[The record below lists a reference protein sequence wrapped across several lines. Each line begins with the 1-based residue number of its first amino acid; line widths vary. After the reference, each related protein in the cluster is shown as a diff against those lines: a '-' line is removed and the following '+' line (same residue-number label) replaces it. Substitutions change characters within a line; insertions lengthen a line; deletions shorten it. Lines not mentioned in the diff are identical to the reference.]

1 MSSLKTHSL
10 SGVPYIKFVW
20 PKSRDTI
27 MVIIGILILFSCF
40 MSVTRV
46 PLDPAKVTLIPLF
59 SMLIMTVGFLLFCF
73 RNELKENIKIS
84 NKVLTYL
91 YNHRGSITIK
101 DIAEGIN
108 YHELNKLAARL
119 EELVKKGFIKEEG
132 QITYALAKK

>member
-1 MSSLKTHSL
+1 MSSLTKHGF

-40 MSVTRV
+40 MSVTRI

-84 NKVLTYL
+84 NKVLAYL

-101 DIAEGIN
+101 DIAEDIN

-119 EELVKKGFIKEEG
+119 EELIKKGYLTEEGKITYELVKK
-132 QITYALAKK
+132 